1 MSRLS
6 PHERKML
13 CDYCNQEASLT
24 CSHCRIA
31 SYCCTEHRKNDWK
44 LHRRKCMGQP
54 TARTGT
60 RFTRKNS
67 YKVMDL
73 FQNSITQ
80 QAIKSI
86 VEMLRQRLLLY
97 RRFSRR

>member
-1 MSRLS
+1 MSR
-6 PHERKML
+6 PKERKML
-13 CDYCNQEASLT
+13 CDYCNQEASIT
-24 CSHCRIA
+24 CSGRKLA

-97 RRFSRR
+97 GRFSRR